1 MANRNSAGFGFIPA
15 GTLGNTPS
23 TQGLSEYFIDAGD
36 SADKFNGMG
45 VRVTAGYIVT
55 GEDSDTGTTCGV
67 LQGIFYN
74 AASTLK
80 PTFASWYD
88 ATITPAN
95 SEDTKAFVNDYPWQL
110 YNVST
115 DDAVA
120 TTVVGAHAIY
130 LDTFGVNTGG
140 STSNGRSS
148 TTLNIG
154 ATHATNDTWRL
165 IRSAEDP
172 ENNDL
177 TAAYCT
183 VVVIQNLN
191 EYIDSTGA

>member
-110 YNVST
+110 YNVAT

-130 LDTFGVNTGG
+130 LDTFDVNTGG
-140 STSNGRSS
+140 STTTGRSN
-148 TTLNIG
+148 TTLDIG
-154 ATHATNDTWRL
+154 DTHATNDTWRL

-172 ENNDL
+172 ENSDL

-191 EYIDSTGA
+191 QYIDSSGS

>member
-55 GEDSDTGTTCGV
+55 GEDSNTGTTNGV
-67 LQGIFYN
+67 LQGIYYN
-74 AASTLK
+74 AANTLK

-110 YNVST
+110 FNVAT
-115 DDAVA
+115 DAAVA
-120 TTVVGAHAIY
+120 STVVGAHAIY

-191 EYIDSTGA
+191 EYVDSTGA